1 MLYCVQFKEA
11 KILWGPGAGG
21 RVIQTP
27 FSNICALYY
36 LKVECMEIDWLCKH
50 EKGQNQPS
58 FYVSI
63 FLHWIS

>member
-1 MLYCVQFKEA
+1 M
-11 KILWGPGAGG
+11 GAGG

-50 EKGQNQPS
+50 EKGQNKPS
-58 FYVSI
+58 FYFSI